1 MNFNRNFSVTLIALA
16 IATTSTVA
24 QVKRKP
30 TPSPKTKPVA
40 AALQVRPSLLPT
52 DPNVL
57 IGKLPN
63 GLTYYIRHNEQPK
76 NRAELYLVVKTGSIL
91 ETDAQQGL
99 AHFTEHMAFNGT
111 RDYPKNELVN
121 YLQKSGVK
129 FGADLNAYTSFDETV
144 YQLPLPTDSAS
155 VFTNGFNILANWAG
169 YVSFDAAEIDKERG
183 VVLEEARLRGK
194 NAQERLSL
202 QTLPVILNNSKY
214 ASRLPIGQESVL
226 KTFNAETIKSF
237 YHDWYRPD
245 LQAIIAVGDFD
256 VKVVEE
262 IIKNKFSLL
271 TNPAGEK
278 PRAAFT
284 VPSTPGTVVKIATD
298 KEFPYTLAQII
309 VKHPQATVTNTTTYM
324 RSLRINLFNYMMS
337 ERLNELLQKPEPPYL
352 YARASYASLLAKQ
365 DAFSSVVIAKPGD
378 LENAVKT
385 MVAETERA
393 RKFGFTLTELERA
406 KQAVLVQ
413 VQNAYNERDKTNSAN
428 FVRDYSKNFLSGEA
442 IPGIEFEYNYIATNI
457 NKIGTADMNVLAGQF
472 ISDQNRVIIIEGP
485 EKDKDKLPNEK
496 TILGWISTA
505 GTGVTAYVDNVTSRP
520 LMEKTPAR
528 GKIVSET
535 TDEAIGTTT
544 LVLENGLKAILKP
557 TKFKNDQIMVNGYS
571 FGGTSLAS
579 DQDFTSANLAAPIIG
594 GSGIADFNQGQLDK
608 MLAGKNV
615 SVNTYISDITQGISA
630 NTSPKDFETAMQLI
644 NLYFTQPRKDE
655 DIWKGNISQTRSIL
669 TNRGLD
675 PGSVYQDTVS
685 AVLSNYNMRSMVTT
699 LANLNSASL
708 DKAYNFYKDRFADA
722 SGFTFTFVGNFDI
735 EVLKPYIESYL
746 GSLPSTNKK
755 EKYKDLGIHP
765 PAGQLTKTV
774 YKGLDDKATVQMVFS
789 GTYEY
794 NETNNIQLD
803 ALEEVMNIK
812 LTERLREQ
820 ESGVYAPGVRISYAK
835 IPSGRYTATIYFTC
849 GSANVDKLIAATM
862 DEISKL
868 KLNGATPADIQK
880 FVAEEARSTQV
891 QLKENVF
898 WAGYLGGASQNGQ
911 NPDDIL
917 KHVSS
922 LEQITVESTKQT
934 AAKYLN
940 TTNLVKLILM
950 PEKK

>member
-1 MNFNRNFSVTLIALA
+1 MNFNRNFSVTLLALA
-16 IATTSTVA
+16 IAGTSFA

-40 AALQVRPSLLPT
+40 AAIQVRPSLLPT
-52 DPNVL
+52 DPDVL

-76 NRAELYLVVKTGSIL
+76 NRAELYLVVKTGSVL

-111 RDYPKNELVN
+111 RDYPKNDLVN
-121 YLQKSGVK
+121 YLQKSGVR

-144 YQLPLPTDSAS
+144 YQLPLPTDSAE

-169 YVSFDAAEIDKERG
+169 YVTFDAAEIDKERG

-202 QTLPVILNNSKY
+202 QTLPVILNNSRY

-226 KTFNAETIKSF
+226 KTFDAATIKNF

-256 VKVVEE
+256 VKAVEG
-262 IIKNKFSLL
+262 IIKNKFGAL
-271 TNPAGEK
+271 TNPAAEK
-278 PRAAFT
+278 PRAVYT
-284 VPSTPGTVVKIATD
+284 VPPTPGTVVKIATD

-309 VKHPQATVTNTTTYM
+309 VKHPQATVKTTASYTQ
-324 RSLRINLFNYMMS
+324 SLRINLFNYMMG

-352 YARASYASLLAKQ
+352 YARASYTPLIAKQ
-365 DAFSSVVIAKPGD
+365 DAFSSLVIAKPGD
-378 LENAVKT
+378 LENAIKV

-406 KQAVLVQ
+406 KQALLAQ
-413 VQNAYNERDKTNSAN
+413 IQNAYNERNKTNSAN
-428 FVRDYSKNFLSGEA
+428 FVSEYSKNFLSGEA
-442 IPGIEFEYNYIATNI
+442 IPGIDFEYNYIISNI
-457 NKIGTADMNVLAGQF
+457 NKIGTADVNALAGQF
-472 ISDQNRVIIIEGP
+472 ISDQNRVIVIEAP

-496 TILGWISTA
+496 TVLGWISSA
-505 GTGVTAYVDNVTSRP
+505 GVGVTAYVDNVTSRP
-520 LMEKTPAR
+520 LMEKTPER
-528 GKIVSET
+528 GKVVTET
-535 TDEAIGTTT
+535 KDEAIGTTT
-544 LVLENGLKAILKP
+544 YVLENGLTVILKP
-557 TKFKNDQIMVNGYS
+557 TEFKNDQVLINGYS

-579 DQDFTSANLAAPIIG
+579 DKDFTSANLAAPIIG
-594 GSGIADFNQGQLDK
+594 SSGIADFNQGQLDK

-615 SVNTYISDITQGISA
+615 SVKPYISDVAQGISA

-644 NLYFTQPRKDE
+644 YLYFTQPRKDA

-669 TNRGLD
+669 ANRGLD

-699 LANLNSASL
+699 LANLDAASL
-708 DKAYNFYKDRFADA
+708 DKAYGFYKDRYSDA
-722 SGFTFTFVGNFDI
+722 SGFTFTFVGNFDP
-735 EVLKPYIESYL
+735 EVIKPYIEAYL
-746 GSLPSTNKK
+746 GSLPSTRKK
-755 EKYKDLGIHP
+755 ETFKDLAVHP
-765 PAGQLTKTV
+765 PEGQVTKTI

-789 GTYEY
+789 GAYEY
-794 NETNNIQLD
+794 KESNNIQLD

-820 ESGVYAPGVRISYAK
+820 ESGVYAPGVRISYSK
-835 IPSGRYTATIYFTC
+835 IPSGRYSVSIYFTC
-849 GSANVDKLIAATM
+849 SSANVDKLIAATM

-880 FVAEEARSTQV
+880 FIAEEARSTQV

-898 WAGYLGGASQNGQ
+898 WAGYLGGASQNGE

-917 KHVSS
+917 SHVSH
-922 LEQITVESTKQT
+922 LENITVQSTKET

-940 TTNLVKLILM
+940 TSNLVKLILM

>member
-1 MNFNRNFSVTLIALA
+1 MNFNRPFSVTLIALA
-16 IATTSTVA
+16 IATTSSFA

-30 TPSPKTKPVA
+30 TPSPKSKPVVA
-40 AALQVRPSLLPT
+40 AVQIRPSLLPT
-52 DPNVL
+52 DPDVL

-144 YQLPLPTDSAS
+144 YQLPLPTDSAA

-183 VVLEEARLRGK
+183 VVLEEARARGK

-226 KTFNAETIKSF
+226 KTFDAATIKSF
-237 YHDWYRPD
+237 YHDWYRPN

-256 VKVVEE
+256 VKAVEE
-262 IIKNKFSLL
+262 IIKNKFGLL

-284 VPSTPGTVVKIATD
+284 VPPTPGTVVKIATD
-298 KEFPYTLAQII
+298 KEFPYTLAQIV
-309 VKHPQATVTNTTTYM
+309 VKHPQATVTNTATYM

-352 YARASYASLLAKQ
+352 YARASYSALIAKQ

-406 KQAVLVQ
+406 KQAILVQ

-428 FVRDYSKNFLSGEA
+428 FVRDYSRNFISGEA
-442 IPGIEFEYNYIATNI
+442 IPGIAFEYNYIATNI

-496 TILGWISTA
+496 TILGWINIA
-505 GTGVTAYVDNVTSRP
+505 GVGVTAYVDNVTSRP
-520 LMEKTPAR
+520 LMEKSPAP

-544 LVLENGLKAILKP
+544 LVLQNGLKAILKP
-557 TKFKNDQIMVNGYS
+557 TKFKNDQVLINGYS

-615 SVNTYISDITQGISA
+615 SVNPYISDVAQGISA

-644 NLYFTQPRKDE
+644 HLYFTQPRRDE

-722 SGFTFTFVGNFDI
+722 SGFTFTFVGNFDVD
-735 EVLKPYIESYL
+735 VLKPYIESYL
-746 GSLPSTNKK
+746 GSLPSSNKK

-765 PAGQLTKTV
+765 PTGQLTKTV

-789 GTYEY
+789 GSYEY
-794 NETNNIQLD
+794 TETNNIQLD

-849 GSANVDKLIAATM
+849 GSANVDKLIAATL

-898 WAGYLGGASQNGQ
+898 WAGYLGGASQNDE